1 MILYNR
7 YNPNDPNWISENYVF
22 DLWKRAELGF
32 LERKIFSMFRKLQ
45 ECFVKLLKIVTVLY
59 VGKMSTTFKKRKKKY
74 FMKNGSPRDFR
85 V

>member
-1 MILYNR
+1 M
-7 YNPNDPNWISENYVF
+7 F

-59 VGKMSTTFKKRKKKY
+59 VGKMSTTFKKRKKKIH
-74 FMKNGSPRDFR
+74 KERLTQGLNR
-85 V
+85 VKQLQG